1 MFFSLW
7 IFLTVIFMSV
17 IVINGVVF
25 GGGFYFMIFRFL
37 GFEFG
42 GVVGVLF
49 YLGIFVVFFMYI
61 IGLVEILVVR

>member
-1 MFFSLW
+1 M
-7 IFLTVIFMSV
+7 VIFMSV

-25 GGGFYFMIFRFL
+25 GGGFYFMIFCLL

>member
-1 MFFSLW
+1 
-7 IFLTVIFMSV
+7 MSV
-17 IVINGVVF
+17 IVINGVVL

>member
-1 MFFSLW
+1 
-7 IFLTVIFMSV
+7 MSV

-49 YLGIFVVFFMYI
+49 YLGIFVVFLMYI

>member
-1 MFFSLW
+1 M
-7 IFLTVIFMSV
+7 VIFMSV

>member
-1 MFFSLW
+1 
-7 IFLTVIFMSV
+7 MSV